1 MSAGAVFV
9 ARGVMA
15 WHVTR
20 RARPTRPNTQFA
32 LRVVVPLDGATITFA
47 DAAGREHETA
57 SPIVIPAGTP
67 YATRRGGPRLG
78 LTLHPLLDGRA
89 IANRM
94 DGPTILESRSAGRVR
109 AIARDVIEGASEPHA
124 LQGDLFAAL
133 GGSLGPLV
141 DRRVRRTLDVLAS
154 EEPVRATELARRL
167 ALSPDHLRH
176 LVVAEVGV
184 TIRHLARWLRF
195 VRAVEALWQPASLAH
210 VAATAGF
217 ADQAHLTRTCRDA
230 VGHPPSLR
238 SEVTVNH
245 LAPYYPRAA

>member
-1 MSAGAVFV
+1 MTAGAVFV

-57 SPIVIPAGTP
+57 SPIVIPAGIP

-78 LTLHPLLDGRA
+78 LSLHPLLDGCA
-89 IANRM
+89 IASRAEAPM
-94 DGPTILESRSAGRVR
+94 ILGSPSGRVR
-109 AIARDVIEGASEPHA
+109 AIARDVIEGASDPHA
-124 LQGDLFAAL
+124 LQRELFTAL
-133 GGSLGPLV
+133 RIPLGPLV
-141 DRRVRRTLDVLAS
+141 DRRVRFTLDALAS

-167 ALSPDHLRH
+167 ALSSDHLRH
-176 LVVAEVGV
+176 LVVAEVGE
-184 TIRHLARWLRF
+184 TMRHLARWLRF
-195 VRAVEALWQPASLAH
+195 VRAVEGLWQPASLAH

-238 SEVTVNH
+238 SQVTVTQ